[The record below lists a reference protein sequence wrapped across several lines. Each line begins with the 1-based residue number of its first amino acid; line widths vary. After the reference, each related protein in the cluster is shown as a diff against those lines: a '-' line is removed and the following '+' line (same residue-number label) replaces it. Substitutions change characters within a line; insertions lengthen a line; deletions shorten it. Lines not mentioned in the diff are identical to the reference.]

1 MYPGIFV
8 YFHVFAIPPPSQL
21 LSLMW
26 RIGQLRSKFLLPTR
40 HFPLPF
46 ASSFSTIIPP
56 SLHEESAGGLNG
68 RLVRLAHLHSPNDL
82 LSFYSRLGA
91 SDRLLLNVD
100 SFNYILGALLRD
112 GQQMEAFR
120 LIGQLENQ
128 LPGVPDKCSFHVLME
143 GLVEADSSGSLA
155 LAVDE
160 LFELMRNKYKIQA
173 DLEAWGL
180 RIRAFLHSK
189 YLNSSAPTLEPAR
202 IFYREMLVDYQSTR
216 PASSFN
222 FDAALDELRAD
233 LVVTAV
239 NRRVWGFAE
248 WMLTEMSALNF
259 RFDKIANASSLFTDA
274 ASIPILRHLI
284 GTGNIPNSH
293 LIDSFGFNRQLLL
306 YCWRQGRISAD
317 LALTALKFLLRA
329 CPDRAEFWL
338 ETAEGCLR
346 RELPRD
352 FYVFE
357 AEETRER
364 MMNTVQRIKCSEST
378 WKQLEQEIINQK
390 LLRL

>member
-1 MYPGIFV
+1 
-8 YFHVFAIPPPSQL
+8 
-21 LSLMW
+21 
-26 RIGQLRSKFLLPTR
+26 
-40 HFPLPF
+40 
-46 ASSFSTIIPP
+46 
-56 SLHEESAGGLNG
+56 
-68 RLVRLAHLHSPNDL
+68 
-82 LSFYSRLGA
+82 
-91 SDRLLLNVD
+91 
-100 SFNYILGALLRD
+100 
-112 GQQMEAFR
+112 
-120 LIGQLENQ
+120 
-128 LPGVPDKCSFHVLME
+128 
-143 GLVEADSSGSLA
+143 
-155 LAVDE
+155 
-160 LFELMRNKYKIQA
+160 
-173 DLEAWGL
+173 
-180 RIRAFLHSK
+180 
-189 YLNSSAPTLEPAR
+189 
-202 IFYREMLVDYQSTR
+202 MLVDYQSTR